1 VPAPIRIASVGG
13 GATGA
18 VAAVHLAGAFADKK
32 ADIVIVE
39 PAETIGRGRAY
50 ATDDPRHLLNVRVSN
65 MSAFADQPEHLLEWL
80 KREGPI
86 QGVASPTPFCFIP
99 RGTYGAYIA
108 DLVKPLLASGIVR
121 HVRDRCLDLFEAA
134 DSVALKLGSG
144 ATITADWVILA
155 TGNDAKPALSGI
167 PALQPWSEGTLS
179 GLASDVPVLIVGSG
193 LTMVDMVLSL
203 DRRGHR
209 GRVTA
214 LSSRGL
220 VSLPHRPVEPFLV
233 AAAEVPFGAELS
245 TLAAWLRGL
254 ARQMTNEGGDWRSA
268 IDALRPHTQR
278 LWRSMSFAQKRRF
291 LRHARTYWDVHRHR
305 MAPEVEAQIGAL
317 RAAGRL
323 EIIAGRIA
331 RAGDGE
337 NGIEVQ
343 IAKRGGGRMTRTFAR
358 LIDCTGLADDPT
370 RSENPL
376 IRALLARGAARTDPL
391 GIGLYI
397 DEDYALID
405 ASSRRSSRVR
415 AIGPLARA
423 AFWECIAIPD
433 IRLQC
438 RDLAERIAA
447 SAHAHRRV
455 DREVRPAF
463 NS

>member
-1 VPAPIRIASVGG
+1 M
-13 GATGA
+13 
-18 VAAVHLAGAFADKK
+18 K
-32 ADIVIVE
+32 
-39 PAETIGRGRAY
+39 
-50 ATDDPRHLLNVRVSN
+50 
-65 MSAFADQPEHLLEWL
+65 
-80 KREGPI
+80 
-86 QGVASPTPFCFIP
+86 
-99 RGTYGAYIA
+99 
-108 DLVKPLLASGIVR
+108 
-121 HVRDRCLDLFEAA
+121 
-134 DSVALKLGSG
+134 
-144 ATITADWVILA
+144 
-155 TGNDAKPALSGI
+155 
-167 PALQPWSEGTLS
+167 
-179 GLASDVPVLIVGSG
+179 
-193 LTMVDMVLSL
+193 
-203 DRRGHR
+203 
-209 GRVTA
+209 
-214 LSSRGL
+214 
-220 VSLPHRPVEPFLV
+220 
-233 AAAEVPFGAELS
+233 
-245 TLAAWLRGL
+245 
-254 ARQMTNEGGDWRSA
+254 MTNEGGDWRSA
-268 IDALRPHTQR
+268 IDALRPHTQP

-331 RAGDGE
+331 RAKQGE
-337 NGIEVQ
+337 IGIEVE

-447 SAHAHRRV
+447 SAHADRRV
-455 DREVRPAF
+455 DRQPGGR
-463 NS
+463 

>member
-1 VPAPIRIASVGG
+1 
-13 GATGA
+13 
-18 VAAVHLAGAFADKK
+18 
-32 ADIVIVE
+32 
-39 PAETIGRGRAY
+39 
-50 ATDDPRHLLNVRVSN
+50 
-65 MSAFADQPEHLLEWL
+65 
-80 KREGPI
+80 
-86 QGVASPTPFCFIP
+86 
-99 RGTYGAYIA
+99 
-108 DLVKPLLASGIVR
+108 VK
-121 HVRDRCLDLFEAA
+121 
-134 DSVALKLGSG
+134 
-144 ATITADWVILA
+144 
-155 TGNDAKPALSGI
+155 
-167 PALQPWSEGTLS
+167 
-179 GLASDVPVLIVGSG
+179 
-193 LTMVDMVLSL
+193 
-203 DRRGHR
+203 
-209 GRVTA
+209 
-214 LSSRGL
+214 
-220 VSLPHRPVEPFLV
+220 PFLV

-254 ARQMTNEGGDWRSA
+254 AWKMTNEGGDWRSA

-291 LRHARTYWDVHRHR
+291 LRHARAYWDVHRHR

-331 RAGDGE
+331 GARQGE
-337 NGIEVQ
+337 NGIEVE

-376 IRALLARGAARTDPL
+376 IRALLARGAARADPL

-405 ASSRRSSRVR
+405 ASSRRSARVR

-438 RDLAERIAA
+438 RDLAESIAA
-447 SAHAHRRV
+447 SVSADRRV
-455 DREVRPAF
+455 DREVRPVL